1 MASGENKLETHPRT
15 FAKGTNAHPG
25 KMHRAGVRT
34 IVYAPSSQRSAW
46 IDAELERAGACVQIG
61 RSIDHVVLA
70 LTEDPAPRPQML
82 VIDVDALSG
91 AELLRLHAIRESAW
105 FGTIVA
111 LGTVPRPLRTSLA
124 IARVLQAP
132 FVEGALVES
141 LERKLSETSAMT
153 VPMPIFAER

>member
-1 MASGENKLETHPRT
+1 MPHPRVL
-15 FAKGTNAHPG
+15 AKGTNGHPA
-25 KMHRAGVRT
+25 KMHRGGVRT
-34 IVYAPSSQRSAW
+34 IVYAPSSQRAAW
-46 IDAELERAGACVQIG
+46 IEAELERAGACVQIG

-70 LTEDPAPRPQML
+70 LIDDPPPRPQLL

-91 AELLRLHAIRESAW
+91 AELLRLHAIREAAW

-111 LGTVPRPLRTSLA
+111 LGTVPKPLRSSLS

-141 LERKLSETSAMT
+141 LELKLTESSALT
-153 VPMPIFAER
+153 VPMPTFLER